1 MAILDRPMF
10 QRRLTKDELR
20 GYGIPAFAN
29 GGVVQKFANGGGTRS
44 DLYKKKPK
52 QEEATTAI
60 TDLIKRDPKGRLIES
75 ETAITDFVRPTGPA
89 TGMTIPSS
97 VYEEETV
104 TDTLQDGPDIQL
116 KEKPTPPKNLEGET
130 KMTDERL
137 LLERA
142 KKKSDLYNEYLRK
155 YGEDDFR
162 TQSFLQLAQFGSNLM
177 SQGGSNFL
185 DKVAKSAQDPLK
197 AFAEIA
203 AKNTQAQKEI
213 DVLALQK
220 AETEIALEKEQEFEL
235 AKEAIKNS
243 KAADPTKVEQYAD
256 LLQATFPEKYPN
268 TKEGRQ
274 SAIDQ
279 GFKFV
284 EFSPEQTPATILKDQ
299 MNEMYNADKYRYQK
313 KDEASGETVID
324 YDLLE
329 KDARDFLAGAGTTQP
344 VIGGAASV
352 ANQGEEVISDFDEIK
367 NILEK

>member
-1 MAILDRPMF
+1 MAILDRPLF
-10 QRRLTKDELR
+10 QRRATKDELR

-29 GGVVQKFANGGGTRS
+29 GGVVQKLANGGRTRL
-44 DLYKKKPK
+44 DLYKKK
-52 QEEATTAI
+52 I
-60 TDLIKRDPKGRLIES
+60 DP
-75 ETAITDFVRPTGPA
+75 ETAITSLVDED
-89 TGMTIPSS
+89 
-97 VYEEETV
+97 YEDKIIRDIKQPPPPVLTEQET
-104 TDTLQDGPDIQL
+104 TTETLQDGPDIQL
-116 KEKPTPPKNLEGET
+116 KEKPTPPKDLGGKEGEA

-162 TQSFLQLAQFGSNLM
+162 TQSFLQLAQFGLNLM

-220 AETEIALEKEQEFEL
+220 AETEIAAEKEQEFEL

-243 KAADPTKVEQYAD
+243 KAADPTKVESYAD
-256 LLQATFPEKYPN
+256 LLQTTFPEKYPN

-274 SAIDQ
+274 AAIDQ

-313 KDEASGETVID
+313 RDEESGETVID
-324 YDLLE
+324 YALLE

-367 NILEK
+367 NILEN

>member
-29 GGVVQKFANGGGTRS
+29 GGVVQKFANGGGTRL
-44 DLYKKKPK
+44 DLYKKKIEPK
-52 QEEATTAI
+52 TAI
-60 TDLIKRDPKGRLIES
+60 TDLVED
-75 ETAITDFVRPTGPA
+75 RPTLPA

-97 VYEEETV
+97 VYEQETV
-104 TDTLQDGPDIQL
+104 TDTLQEGPDIEL
-116 KEKPTPPKNLEGET
+116 KEKPTPPKDLEGET

-162 TQSFLQLAQFGSNLM
+162 TQSFLQLAQFGLNLM

-220 AETEIALEKEQEFEL
+220 AETEIALEKEQQFEL

-243 KAADPTKVEQYAD
+243 KTADATKVEQYAD
-256 LLQATFPEKYPN
+256 LLQTNFPDMYPN

-274 SAIDQ
+274 KAIAQ
-279 GFKFV
+279 GFTYV
-284 EFSPEQTPATILKDQ
+284 EESPAQPLEIRLADARQRILSGTEAFNYYNQDGTI
-299 MNEMYNADKYRYQK
+299 N
-313 KDEASGETVID
+313 
-324 YDLLE
+324 LE
-329 KDARDFLAGAGTTQP
+329 KLNQDAMAIITGEQEQATPD
-344 VIGGAASV
+344 ASANV
-352 ANQGEEVISDFDEIK
+352 ANTGEIITAEEFLQQES
-367 NILEK
+367 

>member
-29 GGVVQKFANGGGTRS
+29 GGVVQKFANGGGTRL
-44 DLYKKKPK
+44 DLYKKKIEPK
-52 QEEATTAI
+52 TAI
-60 TDLIKRDPKGRLIES
+60 TDLVED
-75 ETAITDFVRPTGPA
+75 RPTLPA

-97 VYEEETV
+97 VYEQETV
-104 TDTLQDGPDIQL
+104 TDTLQEGPDIEL
-116 KEKPTPPKNLEGET
+116 KEKPTPPKDLEGET

-162 TQSFLQLAQFGSNLM
+162 TQSFLQLAQFGLNLM

-220 AETEIALEKEQEFEL
+220 AETEIALEKEQQFEL

-243 KAADPTKVEQYAD
+243 KTADATKVEQYAD
-256 LLQATFPEKYPN
+256 LLQTNFPDMYPN

-274 SAIDQ
+274 KAIAQ
-279 GFKFV
+279 GFTYV
-284 EFSPEQTPATILKDQ
+284 EESPAQPLEIRLADARQRILSGTEAFNYYNKDGTI
-299 MNEMYNADKYRYQK
+299 N
-313 KDEASGETVID
+313 
-324 YDLLE
+324 LE
-329 KDARDFLAGAGTTQP
+329 KLNQDAMAIITGEQEQATPD
-344 VIGGAASV
+344 ASANV
-352 ANQGEEVISDFDEIK
+352 ANTGEIITAEEFLQQES
-367 NILEK
+367 